1 MTCDKDETALVCI
14 PSPTPPS
21 HKVATSLH
29 LPSQIYH
36 HFIRMSIET
45 KPDPYLEIHRDHFR
59 LPLELKKKKIAVW
72 GTSGFVGVDGTGCE
86 RQASL

>member
-1 MTCDKDETALVCI
+1 MTSDKDKTARVCI
-14 PSPTPPS
+14 PSLTPPS

-29 LPSQIYH
+29 LPSEIYP

-59 LPLELKKKKIAVW
+59 LALELKKKNRCFRDWWIRW
-72 GTSGFVGVDGTGCE
+72 GGWDWV
-86 RQASL
+86 